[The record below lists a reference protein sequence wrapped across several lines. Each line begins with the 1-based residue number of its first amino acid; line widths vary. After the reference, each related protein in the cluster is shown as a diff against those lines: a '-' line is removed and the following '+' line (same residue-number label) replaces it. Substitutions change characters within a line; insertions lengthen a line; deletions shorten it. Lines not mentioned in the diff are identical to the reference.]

1 MKRILIP
8 TRSFE
13 DWKQLL
19 AKPKLHWKQ
28 GFSAMTLARSW
39 EAASSTGFPPEVA
52 EVLKTGSACG
62 LEGIRFLLAIP
73 EYKVPLAGGVRSS
86 QTDIMVLARTLH
98 GLAVI
103 GVEGKVDESFGPKL
117 AQKKAEMSEGFSTRL
132 DSLLKRLELPAKISD
147 RIRYQLIH
155 RTASTLIM
163 AEDYN
168 AACAVMLVH
177 SFSPMNKGFNDF
189 EAFASLFGVK
199 AEMGRLL
206 FLGKYNG
213 RDLLIA
219 WCQGDQ
225 RFRS

>member
-8 TRSFE
+8 TESFR
-13 DWKQLL
+13 DWQQLL
-19 AKPKLHWKQ
+19 AKPKLHWKP

-52 EVLKTGSACG
+52 EVLKAGSASG
-62 LEGIRFLLAIP
+62 LEGIRFILAIP
-73 EYKVPLAGGVRSS
+73 EYKVPLPGGVRSS
-86 QTDIMVLARTLH
+86 QTDLMVLARTLH

-103 GVEGKVDESFGPKL
+103 GVEGKVDEPFGPTL
-117 AQKKAEMSEGFSTRL
+117 AVKKAELSEGFNTRL
-132 DSLLKRLELPAKISD
+132 DSLLKMLKLPATISD

-155 RTASTLIM
+155 RTASALIM

-177 SFSPMNKGFNDF
+177 SFSPTNEGFNDF

-206 FLGKYNG
+206 SLGKYSG
-213 RDLLIA
+213 TDLFIA